1 MSPTSLLPN
10 HPSHATNRSVS
21 LLPNHPSHATNRSLS
36 PPATRTHEFASSD
49 ASVSRNPVRDVPRDV
64 PTEWPSC

>member
-10 HPSHATNRSVS
+10 HPSH
-21 LLPNHPSHATNRSLS
+21 PDYPSLS

-49 ASVSRNPVRDVPRDV
+49 ASASRERSQDVPRDV
-64 PTEWPSC
+64 PTGWPPC